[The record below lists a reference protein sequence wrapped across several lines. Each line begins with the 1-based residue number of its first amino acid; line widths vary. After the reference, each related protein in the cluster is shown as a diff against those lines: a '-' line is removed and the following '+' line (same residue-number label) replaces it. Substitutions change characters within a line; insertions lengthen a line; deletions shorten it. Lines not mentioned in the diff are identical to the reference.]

1 MRRFFTEPE
10 NITGDSALIYE
21 DAAHITRVLRMKIG
35 DSVLIFDGSGKEYT
49 AELCE
54 VSDKCCRAKILSVA
68 ESVLEPRTRVTIYQ
82 SLPKSGKMEE
92 IIQKSVELG
101 AYSIVPVAADRCVT
115 KLDGGKRQTEKL
127 KRWNKVAVSAAKQCG
142 RGILPTVQ
150 PPMTFKA
157 AVDKMK
163 QDGLALMP
171 YEVLGHGGVSNLKE
185 VLTRFKTEH
194 NAEKAEIGIII
205 GPEGGFSDS
214 EAEYAESL
222 GINFVGLGNR
232 ILRTETVS
240 CAMLG
245 MVMYELGEI

>member
-1 MRRFFTEPE
+1 MRRFFTGPE
-10 NITGDSALIYE
+10 NINGGSALIYE

-35 DSVLIFDGSGKEYT
+35 DRILIFDGSGKEYT
-49 AELCE
+49 AELSE
-54 VSDKCCRAKILSVA
+54 VTDKCCRANILSVA
-68 ESVLEPRTRVTIYQ
+68 ESAQEPKIRVTVYQ

-101 AYSIVPVAADRCVT
+101 AYSVVPVAADRCVT

-142 RGILPTVQ
+142 RGILPAVQ
-150 PPMTFKA
+150 PPITFKA
-157 AVDKMK
+157 AADKMK
-163 QDGLALMP
+163 QGDLALMP
-171 YEVLGHGGVSNLKE
+171 YEILGHDGVSNLKE
-185 VLTRFKTEH
+185 ILTAFGDKPH
-194 NAEKAEIGIII
+194 NPNAEIGIII

-214 EAEYAESL
+214 EADYAESC
-222 GINFVGLGNR
+222 GIRFVGLGSR

-245 MVMYELGEI
+245 MIMYELGEI

>member
-1 MRRFFTEPE
+1 
-10 NITGDSALIYE
+10 
-21 DAAHITRVLRMKIG
+21 
-35 DSVLIFDGSGKEYT
+35 
-49 AELCE
+49 
-54 VSDKCCRAKILSVA
+54 
-68 ESVLEPRTRVTIYQ
+68 
-82 SLPKSGKMEE
+82 MEE

-101 AYSIVPVAADRCVT
+101 AYSIVPVAADRFVT

-171 YEVLGHGGVSNLKE
+171 YEVLGHGGVSNLKRL
-185 VLTRFKTEH
+185 LTLFKTEH
-194 NAEKAEIGIII
+194 NTEKAEIGIITS
-205 GPEGGFSDS
+205 PEGGFSDS

-240 CAMLG
+240 CACSVWLCMNLAK
-245 MVMYELGEI
+245 YKNNKI

>member
-10 NITGDSALIYE
+10 NITGDFALIYE
-21 DAAHITRVLRMKIG
+21 DAAHITRVLRMKLG
-35 DSVLIFDGSGKEYT
+35 DEILIFDGSGKEYT

-54 VSDKCCRAKILSVA
+54 ASDKCCRAKILSVA
-68 ESVLEPRTRVTIYQ
+68 KSVLEPKTRVTIYQ

-115 KLDGGKRQTEKL
+115 RLDGGKRQSEKL

-163 QDGLALMP
+163 QNGLALMP
-171 YEVLGHGGVSNLKE
+171 YEVLGHNGVSNLKE
-185 VLTRFKTEH
+185 ILTDFKKE
-194 NAEKAEIGIII
+194 NNSKDAEIGVII

-214 EAEYAESL
+214 EAEYAKEI
-222 GINFVGLGNR
+222 GIGFVGLGNR

-240 CAMLG
+240 CAILG
-245 MVMYELGEI
+245 MIMYELGEI